1 MKLCPFQYQNI
12 LIMQHM
18 ELHCGFVVTFLS
30 LFSFFPW
37 KKKSWIKLRD
47 NLKVLSSLYANW
59 VTTNSCYLTH
69 FMNNQKA
76 TEHVLCL
83 FVSTLY
89 KGCSEASVPCRSC
102 LMNKGQ
108 YTLFFEKLY
117 RYMLLLIFK
126 ELTPNWNDSARET
139 APPREQES
147 LQIMLNLKVYFWDV
161 SKDQGS
167 QRRLCGENRP

>member
-1 MKLCPFQYQNI
+1 MKLCPFQCQNI

-108 YTLFFEKLY
+108 YTLFFWKTVQIYAPSHLQGAYTKLEWQCTWNCTAK
-117 RYMLLLIFK
+117 RTRKFANNVKFEGLLLRCK
-126 ELTPNWNDSARET
+126 
-139 APPREQES
+139 
-147 LQIMLNLKVYFWDV
+147 
-161 SKDQGS
+161 
-167 QRRLCGENRP
+167 